1 MKNQRLKQFAASLL
15 VVLSLFISLVAACTC
30 SAHESATNEPSHCEP
45 QLSVKTE
52 ENHAHQHLPY
62 AQIGSQIDDKLTTD
76 LSASFSENACCC
88 VQSAPRVAAKTEN
101 IKVEKQ
107 KSAITQISEIE
118 PILVSQLVIVKTIDF
133 VSPFYLSDSFHNLTP
148 GRAPPR
154 L

>member
-15 VVLSLFISLVAACTC
+15 VVLSLFVSSVAACTC
-30 SAHESATNEPSHCEP
+30 SAHDSATSEPSHCEP

-52 ENHAHQHLPY
+52 ENHAHEHLRD
-62 AQIGSQIDDKLTTD
+62 AQIDSQADDNLAKD
-76 LSASFSENACCC
+76 ISASFSGNECCC
-88 VQSAPRVAAKTEN
+88 VQPAPRVAAKTEN
-101 IKVEKQ
+101 IKVQKQ
-107 KSAITQISEIE
+107 KSAISPISEIE
-118 PILVSQLVIVKTIDF
+118 PILVSQLVTVKTIDF